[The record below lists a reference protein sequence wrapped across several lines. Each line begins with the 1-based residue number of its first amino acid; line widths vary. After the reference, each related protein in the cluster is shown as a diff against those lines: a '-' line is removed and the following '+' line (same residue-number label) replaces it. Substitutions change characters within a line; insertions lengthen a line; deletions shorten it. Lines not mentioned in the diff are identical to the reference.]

1 MSSQTVWCGVWGIV
15 WVWYGTGYGMGHRMG
30 YGMGY
35 GMVLGMVWGMV
46 WGMVCMW
53 YYIVTETPGNC
64 TLTCRENFFC
74 ARDNETLD
82 LLCKPLCPEWNL
94 LPSSFVTAYDTFTLV
109 FGPLG
114 IIACIAVLIV
124 SFIRREKV

>member
-1 MSSQTVWCGVWGIV
+1 MVWGM
-15 WVWYGTGYGMGHRMG
+15 VWYGMVWGMVWYGMVWGMVWYG
-30 YGMGY
+30 MVWGMVWYGMVWGMGY
-35 GMVLGMVWGMV
+35 GMV

-53 YYIVTETPGNC
+53 YYILASAETPGNC
-64 TLTCRENFFC
+64 TVTCRENFFC
-74 ARDNETLD
+74 DEKT

-114 IIACIAVLIV
+114 MIAGIAVLIV
-124 SFIRREKV
+124 SFIRRKKV